1 MDRIM
6 DSGSIDWGSTPH
18 GRTNFSSAYYV
29 DYTGCLSSMMSVIR
43 TFFINVAMEYTFEIC
58 ANSVESCLA
67 AQEGGA
73 HRVELCASI
82 VLRPRKV
89 ERIVLNS
96 VPQCLKEE
104 QLLQ

>member
-1 MDRIM
+1 
-6 DSGSIDWGSTPH
+6 
-18 GRTNFSSAYYV
+18 
-29 DYTGCLSSMMSVIR
+29 
-43 TFFINVAMEYTFEIC
+43 MEYTFEIC

-73 HRVELCASI
+73 HRVELCASM
-82 VLRPRKV
+82 
-89 ERIVLNS
+89 NS